1 MGTWGVGLY
10 QDDITCDIQDEYLDW
25 LRIGK
30 TNEEATSI
38 ILADGEEYG
47 DDEEY
52 AAIIIALADTQWKKG
67 RLLPEIK
74 EKALEY
80 IKNGTEL
87 KRWQE
92 EPKLFEKRK
101 KVLEKVAERLNLP
114 QPPEKKLAPLR
125 LKKRL
130 YPGGNIILY
139 KLQAP
144 EFKNTKWYGSYVSLK
159 VIGFYKL
166 YIGSLPRDKY
176 YHIEDVVKIHNFHG
190 KNKPSAEKINNNKM
204 HNYEFTE
211 FVLSLNKRE
220 VKKLNLEL
228 VKKATSTDKDEDFTN
243 SSKSFININNIE
255 YILICDLMCY
265 EKDQNIEL

>member
-1 MGTWGVGLY
+1 MARGT
-10 QDDITCDIQDEYLDW
+10 
-25 LRIGK
+25 K
-30 TNEEATSI
+30 I
-38 ILADGEEYG
+38 I
-47 DDEEY
+47 
-52 AAIIIALADTQWKKG
+52 W
-67 RLLPEIK
+67 
-74 EKALEY
+74 EK
-80 IKNGTEL
+80 
-87 KRWQE
+87 
-92 EPKLFEKRK
+92 K

-190 KNKPSAEKINNNKM
+190 KNKPSAEEINNNKM

-228 VKKATSTDKDEDFTN
+228 VKKATPTDKDEDFTN

-255 YILICDLMCY
+255 YALIGDLMQY
-265 EKDQNIEL
+265 EKDKSIEL